1 MRHGYNLS
9 FLWMVTGLLFLTWTT
24 PASAVTV
31 IDQTGRKV
39 HVPDDPQRIIALAP
53 NITEIVFAL
62 KQEHR
67 LIGVTRYSDFPLD
80 AAKLSKVGSY
90 VHLDLE
96 KIVALKP
103 DLCIAIK
110 DGNPKTMVQKM
121 VSLNIPVYAVNPMS
135 LDTVIKTVDEI
146 GKLLNAGHHAKIL
159 VHNMRSRIYRVKTL
173 VEKTVH
179 RPGVFFQIGISPIV
193 SVGTPTFIHELI
205 DLAGGTNLA
214 AGSVPYPRFSK
225 EQVIALSP
233 EIIIITS
240 MSRAAVFEQVKA
252 DWNKW
257 PHLPAVKNQQIFLE
271 DSNLFDRPTPR
282 LVDGLELLAR
292 LIHPECFGEAP

>member
-1 MRHGYNLS
+1 M
-9 FLWMVTGLLFLTWTT
+9 
-24 PASAVTV
+24 V
-31 IDQTGRKV
+31 IDQTGRNV
-39 HVPDDPQRIIALAP
+39 QVPDDPKRVVALAP

-67 LIGVTRYSDFPLD
+67 LIGVTRYSDFPP
-80 AAKLSKVGSY
+80 AAKKLPKVGSY
-90 VHLDLE
+90 VRLDLE

-103 DLCIAIK
+103 DLCIAVK
-110 DGNPKTMVQKM
+110 DGNPKTIVQQIT
-121 VSLNIPVYAVNPMS
+121 SLNIPVYAVNPMS
-135 LDTVIKTVDEI
+135 LNTVIATVDEM
-146 GKLLNAGHHAKIL
+146 GKLLNADPQGRTL
-159 VHNMRSRIYRVKTL
+159 VHDMRSRIYRVKTL
-173 VEKTVH
+173 IENTSR

-214 AGSVPYPRFSK
+214 AGPVPYPRFSR

-257 PHLPAVKNQQIFLE
+257 PHLPAVKNQRIFLE

-282 LVDGLELLAR
+282 LVDGLELLAK
-292 LIHPECFGEAP
+292 LIHPECYGDVP